1 MRLLL
6 SITIHNEWR
15 ARCIADL
22 VPGLAGYAG
31 ESHIDIDAGTARSVA
46 QDCRFQVSSQDI
58 DHSLPVRQAYDAL
71 LIRLTRVFGEDVL
84 TQSALAAARGHPAE
98 ILGQHTG

>member
-6 SITIHNEWR
+6 SITIRNEWQ

-31 ESHIDIDAGTARSVA
+31 ESHIDIDASTAKSVA
-46 QDCRFQVSSQDI
+46 QDCRFQVSSQGI
-58 DHSLPVRQAYDAL
+58 DHSEPVRQAYHAL

-84 TQSALAAARGHPAE
+84 AQSALAATRGHPAE
-98 ILGQHTG
+98 IFGQHAG